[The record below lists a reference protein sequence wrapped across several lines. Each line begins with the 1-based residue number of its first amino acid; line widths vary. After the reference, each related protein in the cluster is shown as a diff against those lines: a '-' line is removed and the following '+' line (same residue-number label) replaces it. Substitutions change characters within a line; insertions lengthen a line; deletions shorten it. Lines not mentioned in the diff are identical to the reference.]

1 MGFVVFVTC
10 HCSEDVDETRNGK
23 YNRYEWDVFFFFFF
37 LSFFFLFLFVII
49 GKIVES
55 QMPDLRNLSHTK

>member
-23 YNRYEWDVFFFFFF
+23 YNRYEWNVLFFV
-37 LSFFFLFLFVII
+37 FLFSFSFRDYWKII
-49 GKIVES
+49 GS
-55 QMPDLRNLSHTK
+55 QVPDLRNLCHTK